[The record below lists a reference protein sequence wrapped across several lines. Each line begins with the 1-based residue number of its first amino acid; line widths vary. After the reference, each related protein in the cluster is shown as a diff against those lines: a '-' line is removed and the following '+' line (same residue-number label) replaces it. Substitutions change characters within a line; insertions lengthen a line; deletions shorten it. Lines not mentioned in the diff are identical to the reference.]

1 MAKKKIDNTPSIIE
15 NIQNESLD
23 NIMSDRY
30 GTYAKYVI
38 QDRAIPDARDGLKPV
53 QRRIIYMM
61 YSTGNTYDKPTKKCA
76 KIVGDVMG
84 KLHPHGDSSI
94 YGALIRMSQN
104 WVMNTPLIHVQGN
117 NGSIDNDP
125 PAAMRYT
132 EARLAEIS
140 LNLVKDLDKD
150 TVDMMLN
157 YDDSLEEPIVLPSR
171 FPNLF
176 LNGSEGIAVAIATE
190 IPPHNLK
197 ELIDAT
203 IYRINHPHCSC
214 DDLLNIVK
222 GPDFPTGGIIY
233 KSEGLN
239 EIYRT
244 GRGKVEVASK
254 VDIVEEKD
262 FNSLVVT
269 EIPYKVNKQEL
280 VYSIDKIR
288 KSKEIDGIID
298 VIDESANEDVK
309 IVINLKKD
317 VNPKIVLTYLFN
329 KTQLKTNYNAN
340 IVAICHD
347 RPKTLTLTSYLDIYI
362 EHQIEVVT
370 RRTRFDLKNA
380 KSRLEIVDGL
390 IKAINII
397 DEVVDLIRHSKDKR
411 DAKDNLIKKYDFSE
425 DQSEAIVMMHLYRLT
440 NTDINIYRNERE
452 SLKKSIAEYESLL
465 TNENLLKKVII
476 KDLKEISEKF
486 NIPRRTII
494 EEKAEEITIDKRD
507 LVAKEDVYVI
517 LTREGYIKRSTLK
530 SFKASNGTLPGLKEG
545 DSIVLQTI
553 VNTIDYI
560 LAFTNKGNYLFIPV
574 HLINEIKWKDE
585 GKHINSIV
593 TLPIDENIIK
603 AIVVKNFDKDVSI
616 AFVSKNNYI
625 KKTKLKEFYTTRFSK
640 PITCMR
646 LNNGDELVDVSVVNG
661 NSNFLITTKL
671 GNSTYF
677 NENQIE
683 ATGLRTLGVKAI
695 STLKNSYICSLLSY
709 RHDEKGKILF
719 ITDKGAA
726 RIFDISKLE
735 LTQRLGK
742 TQKVFESFKSDLH
755 SCVFATKILNTKE
768 PLKLNALMSDNSIT
782 ELIIDDFKITPE
794 KNCKNNLNI
803 DESKTIKQ
811 IFISEV
817 QVIDDNTI
825 VETPSNED
833 KHISNNS
840 INNVYKKDENTE
852 EEYEQISIFD
862 EMGD

>member
-1 MAKKKIDNTPSIIE
+1 MLKKLRNSILVLSLVFLTGCVDQSGNQSGELTIAASSVAVAEILDALEVDASQVVGIPSSE
-15 NIQNESLD
+15 
-23 NIMSDRY
+23 
-30 GTYAKYVI
+30 TYAVPERYK
-38 QDRAIPDARDGLKPV
+38 DATKLGSAMTPGMEILTKLNPQLIISPNSLESDLQSQYEKIGISSAFVNLKSV
-53 QRRIIYMM
+53 SGM
-61 YSTGNTYDKPTKKCA
+61 YK
-76 KIVGDVMG
+76 
-84 KLHPHGDSSI
+84 
-94 YGALIRMSQN
+94 
-104 WVMNTPLIHVQGN
+104 
-117 NGSIDNDP
+117 SIDDLGK
-125 PAAMRYT
+125 
-132 EARLAEIS
+132 RL
-140 LNLVKDLDKD
+140 
-150 TVDMMLN
+150 
-157 YDDSLEEPIVLPSR
+157 
-171 FPNLF
+171 
-176 LNGSEGIAVAIATE
+176 
-190 IPPHNLK
+190 
-197 ELIDAT
+197 
-203 IYRINHPHCSC
+203 
-214 DDLLNIVK
+214 
-222 GPDFPTGGIIY
+222 
-233 KSEGLN
+233 
-239 EIYRT
+239 
-244 GRGKVEVASK
+244 
-254 VDIVEEKD
+254 
-262 FNSLVVT
+262 
-269 EIPYKVNKQEL
+269 NK
-280 VYSIDKIR
+280 
-288 KSKEIDGIID
+288 
-298 VIDESANEDVK
+298 
-309 IVINLKKD
+309 
-317 VNPKIVLTYLFN
+317 
-329 KTQLKTNYNAN
+329 
-340 IVAICHD
+340 
-347 RPKTLTLTSYLDIYI
+347 
-362 EHQIEVVT
+362 
-370 RRTRFDLKNA
+370 
-380 KSRLEIVDGL
+380 
-390 IKAINII
+390 
-397 DEVVDLIRHSKDKR
+397 
-411 DAKDNLIKKYDFSE
+411 
-425 DQSEAIVMMHLYRLT
+425 
-440 NTDINIYRNERE
+440 
-452 SLKKSIAEYESLL
+452 
-465 TNENLLKKVII
+465 
-476 KDLKEISEKF
+476 
-486 NIPRRTII
+486 